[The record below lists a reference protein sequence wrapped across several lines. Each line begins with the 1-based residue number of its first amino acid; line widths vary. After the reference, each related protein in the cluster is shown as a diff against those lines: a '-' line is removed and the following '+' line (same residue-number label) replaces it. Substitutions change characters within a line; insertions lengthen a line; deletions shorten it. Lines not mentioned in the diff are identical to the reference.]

1 MKKLLLIMLSLLMF
15 ISITGCSITKNGKM
29 QSSSEKSLTPE
40 EKYDVALDN
49 LKKNDYTHTVL
60 SESYGTYYSDIVEYK
75 YVVDKDSKLVT
86 SKITSSKYKTSAMS
100 DYSVDSLVGTEE
112 TRLSYNDFSTNK
124 SFAYDFQCGSGWNYY
139 ERVKGTYTDVDSVY
153 GMIVMMTKDLDGT
166 IEKDT
171 YSFNLTEDK
180 IKEVTGEIFPTKDGN
195 VSVAVRLEKNKV
207 KELVINYTGLYGTGK
222 RTVTFDKIG
231 EQKIVMPEEVKNAK
245 LMSQGQSCN

>member
-1 MKKLLLIMLSLLMF
+1 MKKLLLIMISLLM
-15 ISITGCSITKNGKM
+15 IINITGCSTREK

-40 EKYDVALDN
+40 EKYVVALDN

-100 DYSVDSLVGTEE
+100 DYSVDSLAGTEE

-153 GMIVMMTKDLDGT
+153 GMIIRMTKDLEGT

-180 IKEVTGEIFPTKDGN
+180 IKEVIGEIFPTKDGN

-207 KELVINYTGLYGTGK
+207 KELVINYTSLYGTGK